1 MPDDSF
7 FLVIEGIDGAGKTSI
22 AKRLLQVLRQTHGD
36 DVLLT
41 QEPHDNSLVGAEIRQ
56 ALRRELQL
64 SPLELAQA
72 FALNRSN
79 HLKTHI
85 EPHLRGEG
93 RIVICDR
100 YMLSSLVYQ
109 SRADISMKD
118 VYSMN
123 SRARPPDLTIV
134 LQVSAVE
141 AYHRMN
147 RRKASLELF
156 ENDLPSR
163 LKKYQ
168 EGIELLGSQ
177 GHTIVEVNGN
187 GEVSDVFK
195 LVVEAVKR
203 DKPAWLRIQQPLLLD
218 WNESESAE

>member
-22 AKRLLQVLRQTHGD
+22 AERLFRVLRQTHGD

-41 QEPHDNSLVGAEIRQ
+41 QEPHDKSLVGTEIRQ
-56 ALRRELQL
+56 ALRRELPL

-79 HLKTHI
+79 HLKSHI
-85 EPHLRGEG
+85 EPHLQADG

-123 SRARPPDLTIV
+123 RRALAPDLTIV
-134 LQVSAVE
+134 LQVSPVE

-147 RRKASLELF
+147 RRKTSLELF

-168 EGIELLGSQ
+168 EGIELLDSQ

-195 LVVEAVKR
+195 LVVEAVKQN
-203 DKPAWLRIQQPLLLD
+203 KPAWLRIQQPLLLD
-218 WNESESAE
+218 WHESESAQ